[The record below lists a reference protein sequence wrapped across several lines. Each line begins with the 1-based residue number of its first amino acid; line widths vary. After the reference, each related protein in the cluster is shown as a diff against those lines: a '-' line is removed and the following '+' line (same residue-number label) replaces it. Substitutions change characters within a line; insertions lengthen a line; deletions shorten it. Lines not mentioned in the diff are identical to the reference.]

1 MKLKKRRLIQSAA
14 LCSLIG
20 YTASTTAFSIASQT
34 KNPNEPPTDQN
45 LQSTNLIEASHP
57 RIIALEK
64 QICAKATSDQFAA
77 VLIHR
82 WVRDQIA
89 FGFPPGFYETS
100 ATQTLDE
107 KVGYCNTKATLFSAL
122 LRARGIPTR
131 LRMVDL
137 SAQVLTGLL
146 DPGTPYVDHG
156 LTEVLLDGRWIKVD
170 SYVVD
175 KPLALA
181 AHRRLAKTT
190 AKAGF
195 GVHMNG
201 SSDWDGRS
209 DHFVQYM
216 DNDAIPNY
224 VLKDHGLF
232 ADIADFYQKVNES
245 RNRKTLMSGL
255 AIRLG
260 SSWINRNVDQVR
272 RES

>member
-1 MKLKKRRLIQSAA
+1 MKLKKRRLIQSASFLPFIA
-14 LCSLIG
+14 
-20 YTASTTAFSIASQT
+20 YTASKTLSVMASPSNALTQA
-34 KNPNEPPTDQN
+34 PTSQN
-45 LQSTNLIEASHP
+45 LQSTPLIEANHP

-64 QICAKATSDQFAA
+64 QICAGATNDQTAA
-77 VLIHR
+77 ILIHR

-137 SAQVLTGLL
+137 SSLVLQGLL

-156 LTEVLLDGRWIKVD
+156 LTEVFLDGRWIKVD

-181 AHRRLAKTT
+181 AHRRLAKTG

-195 GVHMNG
+195 GVHVNG
-201 SSDWDGRS
+201 SSEWDGRS

-232 ADIADFYQKVNES
+232 VDVADFYQKVIES

-260 SSWINRNVDQVR
+260 SSWINRNVDQIR
-272 RES
+272 RET